1 MQTFTHF
8 VTFTYNGQ
16 LHTEETFKKCLK
28 KTLANFASRKGWK
41 YVGVWE
47 RSPEKQ
53 SLHFHGLLYIPEGT
67 MPGLLVEKSDYSF
80 KSRRISDV
88 MDDDV
93 VTTVGLEDKKL
104 LRFDD
109 FACWDEGEYM
119 GKVSQEVIKQLRKSN

>member
-1 MQTFTHF
+1 
-8 VTFTYNGQ
+8 
-16 LHTEETFKKCLK
+16 
-28 KTLANFASRKGWK
+28 
-41 YVGVWE
+41 
-47 RSPEKQ
+47 
-53 SLHFHGLLYIPEGT
+53 